1 MIPLSKASDK
11 FPEIW
16 PKCLR
21 MAGWNNA
28 DNAKTASAI
37 LSLLGRLKLFH
48 GIMTFKQYKAS
59 LALVTHRR
67 SLIDK
72 SF

>member
-1 MIPLSKASDK
+1 MIPLSKASNK

-28 DNAKTASAI
+28 DNAKTASVI
-37 LSLLGRLKLFH
+37 LSHFGRLKLFH

-59 LALVTHRR
+59 LALVTHGNP
-67 SLIDK
+67 LI
-72 SF
+72 

>member
-1 MIPLSKASDK
+1 MIPLSKASNK

-28 DNAKTASAI
+28 DNVKTASVI
-37 LSLLGRLKLFH
+37 LSHLGRLKLFH
-48 GIMTFKQYKAS
+48 GIMTFKQHKAS
-59 LALVTHRR
+59 LALVTHGN
-67 SLIDK
+67 SLI
-72 SF
+72 